1 MRNDVCNSWH
11 RDPPTPEV
19 QTPILNQ
26 LVETG
31 IELNRFYTW
40 KACSPTRS
48 ALQTGR
54 YPLHVNMHNADPLL
68 YNASSASG
76 KCASRA
82 CMCVPACVCA
92 CLPAWHFRHSLTHL
106 PLVLRAWRA
115 TQVLV
120 LGFHVT

>member
-1 MRNDVCNSWH
+1 MFLLPLLVLSNNTVMLALAAAAAAAVVAGSTTGTKPHVLFVLADDLGWANVGWH

-54 YPLHVNMHNADPLL
+54 YPLHVNMHNADPLI
-68 YNASSASG
+68 YNVSSASG
-76 KCASRA
+76 K
-82 CMCVPACVCA
+82 
-92 CLPAWHFRHSLTHL
+92 L
-106 PLVLRAWRA
+106 
-115 TQVLV
+115 
-120 LGFHVT
+120 

>member
-76 KCASRA
+76 VGAGIPRNMTGLGLKMKAGGYRTVMA
-82 CMCVPACVCA
+82 GKWDAGMATP
-92 CLPAWHFRHSLTHL
+92 THT
-106 PLVLRAWRA
+106 PFGRGY
-115 TQVLV
+115 T
-120 LGFHVT
+120 F